1 MRICFVVADVH
12 AQQATFSGIYLAL
25 AAHRRGHEVRFVSVD
40 DLSFLDDN
48 NILATTTRVRA
59 DDYADTRAYAR
70 ALSSDE
76 AVVEED
82 TLGTFD
88 VVFLRYNPIRESEG
102 RPAAPLIDFGWRLR
116 LAGTLVINDPEGL
129 RRAGSRMYL
138 SDFPADVRTR
148 TLVSRSKARLK
159 AFLKELDGPAVL
171 KPLAPRGGE
180 HVFYLRR
187 RQVSNLN
194 QMIAAVTKEGYAVA
208 QEYLPEAEQG
218 EKRLLL
224 LNAEPLRVG
233 NQVAIYRR
241 RALTGASSS
250 RGSSNA
256 GRASKDVRPSLKNGA
271 RASLETGDPK
281 GLKDGRKQGAGAAT
295 RGKCD
300 FGPVEARICDI
311 LRPRLLAD
319 GLTFVAVD
327 IVGDR
332 ILELNVFTPGGL
344 HPIHELYGID
354 AAAIVVAD
362 LERRVRLRAAY
373 RTTFDPEAANVV

>member
-1 MRICFVVADVH
+1 MRICFVVAEVG
-12 AQQATFSGIYLAL
+12 AQQATFTGIYLAW
-25 AAHRRGHEVRFVSVD
+25 AAHRRGHDVRFVSVD

-48 NILATTTRVRA
+48 NILAQTTRVRA
-59 DDYADTRAYAR
+59 GDYVDPAAYAH
-70 ALSSDE
+70 ALASEE

-82 TLGTFD
+82 ALGIFD
-88 VVFLRYNPIRESEG
+88 VVFLRYNPTREGEG
-102 RPAAPLIDFGWRLR
+102 RPGAPLIDFGWRLR
-116 LAGTLVINDPEGL
+116 LAGTLVINDPEGM

-138 SDFPADVRTR
+138 ADFPADVRTR
-148 TLVSRSKARLK
+148 TLVSRSKTRLK
-159 AFLKELDGPAVL
+159 AFLKALDGPAVL

-194 QMIAAVTKEGYAVA
+194 QMITAVTQQGYALA
-208 QEYLPEAEQG
+208 QEYLPDGDQG

-233 NQVAIYRR
+233 DRVAIYRR
-241 RALTGASSS
+241 LPAR
-250 RGSSNA
+250 
-256 GRASKDVRPSLKNGA
+256 NGA
-271 RASLETGDPK
+271 DNGSKSGTKSGTKSGKTSAKTSGKSTKTGTSLR
-281 GLKDGRKQGAGAAT
+281 GR
-295 RGKCD
+295 CD

-319 GLTFVAVD
+319 GLTFVSVD
-327 IVGDR
+327 LVGDR

-344 HPIHELYGID
+344 HAVAELYGVD
-354 AAAIVVAD
+354 ASEVVIAD

-373 RTTFDPEAANVV
+373 RTTFDPEAADVV

>member
-1 MRICFVVADVH
+1 MRICFVVADVR
-12 AQQATFSGIYLAL
+12 AQQATFSGVYLAR
-25 AAHRRGHEVRFVSVD
+25 AAHKRGHDVRFVSVD

-59 DDYADTRAYAR
+59 GDYADTLAYAR
-70 ALSSDE
+70 ALSSEE

-82 TLGTFD
+82 TLGSFD
-88 VVFLRYNPIRESEG
+88 VVFLRYNPIRENEG
-102 RPAAPLIDFGWRLR
+102 RPGAPLIDFGWRLR
-116 LAGTLVINDPEGL
+116 LAGTLVINDPEGM

-138 SDFPADVRTR
+138 ADFPADVRTR
-148 TLVSRSKARLK
+148 MLVSRSKTRLK

-194 QMIAAVTKEGYAVA
+194 QMIATVTKEGYALA

-224 LNAEPLRVG
+224 LNAEPIRIG
-233 NQVAIYRR
+233 DRVAIYRR
-241 RALTGASSS
+241 RAVLAANGSAKAS
-250 RGSSNA
+250 
-256 GRASKDVRPSLKNGA
+256 ASV
-271 RASLETGDPK
+271 
-281 GLKDGRKQGAGAAT
+281 

-300 FGPVEARICDI
+300 FGPIEARICDI

-332 ILELNVFTPGGL
+332 VLELNVFTPGGL
-344 HPIHELYGID
+344 HAIYELYGID
-354 AAAIVVAD
+354 ASDVVLAD

-373 RTTFDPEAANVV
+373 RTTFDPEAADVV

>member
-1 MRICFVVADVH
+1 V
-12 AQQATFSGIYLAL
+12 
-25 AAHRRGHEVRFVSVD
+25 
-40 DLSFLDDN
+40 
-48 NILATTTRVRA
+48 
-59 DDYADTRAYAR
+59 
-70 ALSSDE
+70 
-76 AVVEED
+76 
-82 TLGTFD
+82 
-88 VVFLRYNPIRESEG
+88 
-102 RPAAPLIDFGWRLR
+102 
-116 LAGTLVINDPEGL
+116 NDPEGM

-138 SDFPADVRTR
+138 ADFPADVRTR
-148 TLVSRSKARLK
+148 ALVSRSKARLK
-159 AFLKELDGPAVL
+159 AFLKALDGPAVL

-194 QMIAAVTKEGYAVA
+194 QIIAAVTKEGYALA

-224 LNAEPLRVG
+224 LNAEPIRIG
-233 NQVAIYRR
+233 DRVAIYRR
-241 RALTGASSS
+241 RAVLAP
-250 RGSSNA
+250 GSTKA
-256 GRASKDVRPSLKNGA
+256 GGSV
-271 RASLETGDPK
+271 
-281 GLKDGRKQGAGAAT
+281 

-344 HPIHELYGID
+344 HAISELYDID
-354 AAAIVVAD
+354 AAQVVIAD
-362 LERRVRLRAAY
+362 LERRIRLRAAY
-373 RTTFDPEAANVV
+373 RTTFDPEAADVV

>member
-1 MRICFVVADVH
+1 MRICFVVADAR

-25 AAHRRGHEVRFVSVD
+25 AAHRRGHDVRFVSVD

-48 NILATTTRVRA
+48 NILAMTSRVRA
-59 DDYADTRAYAR
+59 GDYADPAAYAR
-70 ALSSDE
+70 ALASEE

-82 TLGTFD
+82 TLGGFD
-88 VVFLRYNPIRESEG
+88 VVFLRYNPAREGEA
-102 RPAAPLIDFGWRLR
+102 RPGAPLIDFGWRLR
-116 LAGTLVINDPEGL
+116 LAGTLVINDPEGM

-138 SDFPADVRTR
+138 ADFPADVRTR
-148 TLVSRSKARLK
+148 SLVSRSKVRLK
-159 AFLKELDGPAVL
+159 AFLKDLDGPAVL

-194 QMIAAVTKEGYAVA
+194 QIIAAVTKEGYALA

-224 LNAEPLRVG
+224 LNAEPIRIG
-233 NQVAIYRR
+233 DRVAIYRR
-241 RALTGASSS
+241 RPTGNGAKAGASV
-250 RGSSNA
+250 
-256 GRASKDVRPSLKNGA
+256 RA
-271 RASLETGDPK
+271 
-281 GLKDGRKQGAGAAT
+281 
-295 RGKCD
+295 KCD
-300 FGPVEARICDI
+300 FGPVEARLCDI

-344 HPIHELYGID
+344 HAVAELYGVD
-354 AAAIVVAD
+354 ASEVVIAD

-373 RTTFDPEAANVV
+373 RTTFDPEAADVV

>member
-1 MRICFVVADVH
+1 MRICFVVADVR
-12 AQQATFSGIYLAL
+12 AQQATFTGIYLAW
-25 AAHRRGHEVRFVSVD
+25 AAHRRGHDVRFVSVD

-59 DDYADTRAYAR
+59 GDYADPAAYAR
-70 ALSSDE
+70 ALASDE

-82 TLGTFD
+82 ALGGFD
-88 VVFLRYNPIRESEG
+88 VVFLRYNPTREGEG
-102 RPAAPLIDFGWRLR
+102 RPGAPLIDFGWRLR
-116 LAGTLVINDPEGL
+116 LAGTLVINDPEGM

-138 SDFPADVRTR
+138 ADFPADVRTR
-148 TLVSRSKARLK
+148 TLVSRSKTRLK
-159 AFLKELDGPAVL
+159 AFLKALDGPAVL

-194 QMIAAVTKEGYAVA
+194 QIIATVTKEGYALA
-208 QEYLPEAEQG
+208 QEYLPEADHG

-224 LNAEPLRVG
+224 LNAEPIRIG
-233 NQVAIYRR
+233 DRVAIYRR
-241 RALTGASSS
+241 RP
-250 RGSSNA
+250 A
-256 GRASKDVRPSLKNGA
+256 GNGA
-271 RASLETGDPK
+271 RASGTSGAKADGTSAGKAGGKSGTKTGSSV
-281 GLKDGRKQGAGAAT
+281 RA
-295 RGKCD
+295 KCD

-319 GLTFVAVD
+319 GLTFVSVD

-344 HPIHELYGID
+344 HAIAELYGVD
-354 AAAIVVAD
+354 ASEVVIAD

-373 RTTFDPEAANVV
+373 RTTFDPEAADVV

>member
-1 MRICFVVADVH
+1 MRICFVVAEVR
-12 AQQATFSGIYLAL
+12 AQQATFTGIYLAW
-25 AAHRRGHEVRFVSVD
+25 AAHRRGHDVRFVSVD

-59 DDYADTRAYAR
+59 SDYADPAAYAR
-70 ALSSDE
+70 ALASDE

-82 TLGTFD
+82 ALGGFD
-88 VVFLRYNPIRESEG
+88 VVFLRYNPTREGEG
-102 RPAAPLIDFGWRLR
+102 RPGAPLIDFGWRLR
-116 LAGTLVINDPEGL
+116 LAGTLVINDPEGM

-138 SDFPADVRTR
+138 ADFPADVRTR
-148 TLVSRSKARLK
+148 TLVSRSKTRLK
-159 AFLKELDGPAVL
+159 AFLKALDGPAVL

-194 QMIAAVTKEGYAVA
+194 QMIATVTKDGYALA
-208 QEYLPEAEQG
+208 QEYLSEADQG

-224 LNAEPLRVG
+224 LNAEPLRIG
-233 NQVAIYRR
+233 DRVAIYRR
-241 RALTGASSS
+241 RPARNGVK
-250 RGSSNA
+250 A
-256 GRASKDVRPSLKNGA
+256 GTKAGTSVRA
-271 RASLETGDPK
+271 
-281 GLKDGRKQGAGAAT
+281 
-295 RGKCD
+295 KCD

-319 GLTFVAVD
+319 GLTFVSVD

-344 HPIHELYGID
+344 HAVAELYGVD
-354 AAAIVVAD
+354 ASEVVIAD

-373 RTTFDPEAANVV
+373 RTTFDPEAADVV

>member
-1 MRICFVVADVH
+1 MRICFVVAEVG
-12 AQQATFSGIYLAL
+12 AQQATFTGIYLAW
-25 AAHRRGHEVRFVSVD
+25 AAHRRGHDVRFVSVD

-48 NILATTTRVRA
+48 NILAQTTRVRA
-59 DDYADTRAYAR
+59 GDYADPAAYAH
-70 ALSSDE
+70 ALASEE

-82 TLGTFD
+82 ALGIFD
-88 VVFLRYNPIRESEG
+88 VVFLRYNPTREGEG
-102 RPAAPLIDFGWRLR
+102 RPGAPLIDFGWRLR
-116 LAGTLVINDPEGL
+116 LAGTLVINDPEGM

-138 SDFPADVRTR
+138 ADFPADVRTR
-148 TLVSRSKARLK
+148 TLVSRSKTRLK
-159 AFLKELDGPAVL
+159 AFLKALDGPAVL

-194 QMIAAVTKEGYAVA
+194 QMITAVTKQGYALA
-208 QEYLPEAEQG
+208 QEYLPDGDQG

-233 NQVAIYRR
+233 DRVAIYRR
-241 RALTGASSS
+241 RPA
-250 RGSSNA
+250 R
-256 GRASKDVRPSLKNGA
+256 NGA
-271 RASLETGDPK
+271 DNGSKSGTKSGTNSAKTSGKSSKTGTSLR
-281 GLKDGRKQGAGAAT
+281 GR
-295 RGKCD
+295 CD

-319 GLTFVAVD
+319 GLTFVSVD
-327 IVGDR
+327 LVGDR

-344 HPIHELYGID
+344 HAVAELYGVD
-354 AAAIVVAD
+354 ASEVVIAD

-373 RTTFDPEAANVV
+373 RTTFDPEAADVV

>member
-1 MRICFVVADVH
+1 MRICFVVAEVRG
-12 AQQATFSGIYLAL
+12 QQATFTGIYLAW
-25 AAHRRGHEVRFVSVD
+25 AAHRRGHDVRFVSVD

-48 NILATTTRVRA
+48 NILAQTTRVRA
-59 DDYADTRAYAR
+59 GDYPDPAAYAQ
-70 ALSSDE
+70 ALASEE

-82 TLGTFD
+82 TLSGFD
-88 VVFLRYNPIRESEG
+88 VVFLRYNPTREGEG
-102 RPAAPLIDFGWRLR
+102 RPGAPLIDFGWRLR
-116 LAGTLVINDPEGL
+116 LAGTLVINDPEGM

-138 SDFPADVRTR
+138 ADFPADVRTR
-148 TLVSRSKARLK
+148 TLVSRSKTRLK
-159 AFLKELDGPAVL
+159 AFLKALDGPAVL

-194 QMIAAVTKEGYAVA
+194 QMIATVTKDGYALA
-208 QEYLPEAEQG
+208 QEYLPEADQG

-224 LNAEPLRVG
+224 LNAEPIRIG
-233 NQVAIYRR
+233 DRVAIYRR
-241 RALTGASSS
+241 RPAGKRAKADVKAGGTTGTSV
-250 RGSSNA
+250 
-256 GRASKDVRPSLKNGA
+256 RA
-271 RASLETGDPK
+271 
-281 GLKDGRKQGAGAAT
+281 
-295 RGKCD
+295 KCD

-319 GLTFVAVD
+319 GLTFVSVD

-344 HPIHELYGID
+344 HAIAELYGVD
-354 AAAIVVAD
+354 ASEVVIAD

-373 RTTFDPEAANVV
+373 RTTFDPEAADVV

>member
-1 MRICFVVADVH
+1 MRICFVVADVR

-25 AAHRRGHEVRFVSVD
+25 AAHKRGHDVRFVSVD

-59 DDYADTRAYAR
+59 GDYADTSAYAR
-70 ALSSDE
+70 ALASDE
-76 AVVEED
+76 AVVQED
-82 TLGTFD
+82 TLGGYD
-88 VVFLRYNPIRESEG
+88 VVFLRYNPTRENEG
-102 RPAAPLIDFGWRLR
+102 RPGAPLIDFGWRLR
-116 LAGTLVINDPEGL
+116 LAGTLVINDPEGM

-138 SDFPADVRTR
+138 ADFPADVRTR
-148 TLVSRSKARLK
+148 ALVSRSKTRLK
-159 AFLKELDGPAVL
+159 AFLKALDGPAVL

-194 QMIAAVTKEGYAVA
+194 QIIAAVTKEGYALA

-224 LNAEPLRVG
+224 LNAEPIRIG
-233 NQVAIYRR
+233 DRVAIYRR
-241 RALTGASSS
+241 RAVLAP
-250 RGSSNA
+250 GSTKA
-256 GRASKDVRPSLKNGA
+256 GGSV
-271 RASLETGDPK
+271 
-281 GLKDGRKQGAGAAT
+281 
-295 RGKCD
+295 RGKCE

-344 HPIHELYGID
+344 HAISELYDID
-354 AAAIVVAD
+354 AAQVVIAD
-362 LERRVRLRAAY
+362 LERRIRLRAAY
-373 RTTFDPEAANVV
+373 RTTFDPEAADVV

>member
-1 MRICFVVADVH
+1 VR
-12 AQQATFSGIYLAL
+12 AQQATFTGIYLAW
-25 AAHRRGHEVRFVSVD
+25 AAHRRGHDVRFVSVD

-48 NILATTTRVRA
+48 NILAMTTRVRA
-59 DDYADTRAYAR
+59 GDYVDPAAYAH
-70 ALSSDE
+70 ALGSDE

-82 TLGTFD
+82 ALSGFD
-88 VVFLRYNPIRESEG
+88 VVFLRYNPTREGEG
-102 RPAAPLIDFGWRLR
+102 RPGAPLIDFGWRLR
-116 LAGTLVINDPEGL
+116 LAGTLVINDPEGM

-138 SDFPADVRTR
+138 ADFPADVRTR
-148 TLVSRSKARLK
+148 TLVSRSKTRLK
-159 AFLKELDGPAVL
+159 AFLKALDGPAML

-194 QMIAAVTKEGYAVA
+194 QIIATVTKEGYALA
-208 QEYLPEAEQG
+208 QEYLPAADQG

-224 LNAEPLRVG
+224 LNAEPLRIG
-233 NQVAIYRR
+233 ERVAIYRR
-241 RALTGASSS
+241 RPAGHGAKSGGKSSGKS
-250 RGSSNA
+250 GGRSTEKPASNSA
-256 GRASKDVRPSLKNGA
+256 GKSGGTSGGTSDTK
-271 RASLETGDPK
+271 
-281 GLKDGRKQGAGAAT
+281 AGT
-295 RGKCD
+295 SVRGKCD

-319 GLTFVAVD
+319 GLTFVSVD

-344 HPIHELYGID
+344 HAISELYGVD
-354 AAAIVVAD
+354 ASEVVIAD

-373 RTTFDPEAANVV
+373 RTTFDPEAADVV

>member
-1 MRICFVVADVH
+1 MRICFVVAEVR

-59 DDYADTRAYAR
+59 GDYADPGAYAR
-70 ALSSDE
+70 ALGSDE

-82 TLGTFD
+82 TLGSFD
-88 VVFLRYNPIRESEG
+88 VVFLRYNPIREGEG
-102 RPAAPLIDFGWRLR
+102 RPGAPLIDFGWRLR
-116 LAGTLVINDPEGL
+116 LAGTLVVNDPEGL

-138 SDFPADVRTR
+138 ADFPADVRTR
-148 TLVSRSKARLK
+148 TLVSRSKTRLK

-194 QMIAAVTKEGYAVA
+194 QMIAAVTKEGYALA

-224 LNAEPLRVG
+224 LNAEPIRVG
-233 NQVAIYRR
+233 DRVAIYRR
-241 RALTGASSS
+241 RAVS
-250 RGSSNA
+250 GS
-256 GRASKDVRPSLKNGA
+256 GNGA
-271 RASLETGDPK
+271 RNGP
-281 GLKDGRKQGAGAAT
+281 GGGAM

-344 HPIHELYGID
+344 HAIKELYGVD
-354 AAAIVVAD
+354 ASDIVIAD

-373 RTTFDPEAANVV
+373 RTTFDPEAADVV

>member
-1 MRICFVVADVH
+1 MRICLVVADIR

-25 AAHRRGHEVRFVSVD
+25 AAHRRGHDVRFVSVD

-59 DDYADTRAYAR
+59 GDYADPAAYAR
-70 ALSSDE
+70 ALASEE
-76 AVVEED
+76 AVTEED
-82 TLGTFD
+82 TLGSFD
-88 VVFLRYNPIRESEG
+88 VVFLRYNPIREGEG
-102 RPAAPLIDFGWRLR
+102 RPGAPLIDFGWRLR

-138 SDFPADVRTR
+138 ADFPADVRTR
-148 TLVSRSKARLK
+148 ALVSRSRTRLK

-194 QMIAAVTKEGYAVA
+194 QIISAVTKEGYALA

-224 LNAEPLRVG
+224 LNAEPIRVG
-233 NQVAIYRR
+233 DRVAIYRR
-241 RALTGASSS
+241 RAITAANGAKA
-250 RGSSNA
+250 GSS
-256 GRASKDVRPSLKNGA
+256 V
-271 RASLETGDPK
+271 
-281 GLKDGRKQGAGAAT
+281 

-311 LRPRLLAD
+311 LRPKLLAD
-319 GLTFVAVD
+319 GLTFVAID

-344 HPIHELYGID
+344 HAIAELYGVD
-354 AAAIVVAD
+354 AAQVVIAD

-373 RTTFDPEAANVV
+373 RTTFDPEAADVV

>member
-1 MRICFVVADVH
+1 MRICFVVADVR

-59 DDYADTRAYAR
+59 GDYADHGAYAR
-70 ALSSDE
+70 ALGSEE

-82 TLGTFD
+82 TLGSFD
-88 VVFLRYNPIRESEG
+88 VVFLRYNPIREGEG
-102 RPAAPLIDFGWRLR
+102 RPGAPLIDFGWRLR
-116 LAGTLVINDPEGL
+116 LAGTLVVNDPEGL

-148 TLVSRSKARLK
+148 TLVSRSKTRLK

-171 KPLAPRGGE
+171 E
-180 HVFYLRR
+180 
-187 RQVSNLN
+187 
-194 QMIAAVTKEGYAVA
+194 AAG
-208 QEYLPEAEQG
+208 P
-218 EKRLLL
+218 
-224 LNAEPLRVG
+224 P
-233 NQVAIYRR
+233 RR
-241 RALTGASSS
+241 RARLLPAAAAGLEPQPDDRRRHQGRLRGGAGVPARGRAGGKAALAAERGAAAGGRPGRHLPAAGRS
-250 RGSSNA
+250 RGARKRRPERRPRSRRRRTAA
-256 GRASKDVRPSLKNGA
+256 GGP
-271 RASLETGDPK
+271 
-281 GLKDGRKQGAGAAT
+281 AAT
-295 RGKCD
+295 RAKCD

-354 AAAIVVAD
+354 AADIVIAD

-373 RTTFDPEAANVV
+373 RTTFDPEAADVV